1 MNTFTKDLRFG
12 FRMLWKDR
20 VFAAAALTTMA
31 LGIAAT
37 TVIFSIVQ
45 AVLFRPLPFREAS
58 RLVLINE
65 GIPKADLP
73 RIPFSAPDLLVYQK
87 IQTSCEELAAFQ
99 CTEYSVTGSS
109 VPERVRGARVSP
121 NLFGLLGVEAELG
134 RGFRPEEDLPGEGVV
149 ILGHGY
155 WMRRFGGDRSVIGK
169 TIRLNRNVSTI
180 VGVMPGSFSFPLAGI
195 PFNNQ
200 AADLFVPMGFTQL
213 DRESQ
218 GSMYINSVIGRLKP
232 DVTVEGARAEAA
244 GLAGRI
250 LDTYPA
256 KLRELINVQ
265 ALSVDPLHETVV
277 GDVRAPLLV
286 LLGAVVLVVLIGCA
300 NVANLLL
307 ARAAA
312 RQKEI
317 AIREALGASFWRLVR
332 QMLSEGLALSLLG
345 GALGVALAFAGQS
358 LFLSWL
364 PASLPRAGEIG
375 IDGIVLLF
383 ILGVTLLTTL
393 VFGLAP
399 GLMASRLHLQ
409 AALAEDGR
417 SGGTSRGRRRLQ
429 EAFVMLQVALAVV
442 LLTGASLMIRSFS
455 RLLEADPGFGARN
468 ALTFTLTVPHNA
480 FPKAAAIRSF
490 YDQSL
495 AGIAG
500 LPGVTGVAAASAL
513 PLERGET
520 HPVEAEGP
528 PRQSGEGARSATHT
542 WVQGDY
548 FAALKIPLLKGRTFT
563 PADRAGQLPVVLV
576 NQSLARMLWPGQDP
590 VGKRIRWNEG
600 APWLTVVG
608 IVADVSDAALH
619 IPPNPR
625 SYSPYEQEED
635 RILEFPV
642 GDFLR
647 SQRIVVN
654 TDGDPLIL
662 LPEIRKLVAR
672 LDPEIALA
680 DVRRMDDRLAEAVA
694 PQRFSMTLISCF
706 AFLAL
711 VLSAVGIYGVMAG
724 SVVQRTR
731 EIGIRT
737 ALGARG
743 ADILKLI
750 LGKTLQMTAVGL
762 LAGLACAFA
771 AVRLLESQL
780 YGIEATD
787 PATFCSVPL
796 LLAAVGLLAGL
807 IPAVRATRIEPMT
820 ALHYE

>member
-1 MNTFTKDLRFG
+1 MNTFMKDLRFG

-20 VFAAAALTTMA
+20 VFAAAALATMA
-31 LGIAAT
+31 LAIAAT

-45 AVLFRPLPFREAS
+45 AVLFRPLPFRDAS

-65 GIPKADLP
+65 GIPKGDLP
-73 RIPFSAPDLLVYQK
+73 RIPFSAPDLLVFQK
-87 IQTSCEELAAFQ
+87 NQTSCEDLAAFQ
-99 CTEYSVTGSS
+99 CSEYSVTGVST
-109 VPERVRGARVSP
+109 PERVRGARVSP

-134 RGFRPEEDLPGEGVV
+134 RCFRSEEDLPGEGVV
-149 ILGHGY
+149 ILSHGY
-155 WMRRFGGDRSVIGK
+155 WMRRFGGDRSVVGRA
-169 TIRLNRNVSTI
+169 IRLNRNASTI
-180 VGVMPGSFSFPLAGI
+180 VGVMPEGFAFPLAGL
-195 PFNNQ
+195 PYNSE
-200 AADLFVPMGFTQL
+200 AADLFVPIGFTRL
-213 DRESQ
+213 ELEAQ
-218 GSMYINSVIGRLKP
+218 GSMYNNCVIGRLRE
-232 DVTVEGARAEAA
+232 DVTPEAARAEAA
-244 GLAGRI
+244 SLARRI
-250 LDTYPA
+250 TDTYPA
-256 KLRELINVQ
+256 KLREMFNELAV
-265 ALSVDPLHETVV
+265 SVEPLHGVVV
-277 GDVRAPLLV
+277 GDVRTPLLV
-286 LLGAVVLVVLIGCA
+286 LLGAVGLVVLIGCA

-317 AIREALGASFWRLVR
+317 AIREALGASFGRLVR
-332 QMLSEGLALSLLG
+332 QMLSEGLVLSFLG

-364 PASLPRAGEIG
+364 PANLPRSGEIG
-375 IDGIVLLF
+375 IDGTVLLF
-383 ILGVTLLTTL
+383 VLGLTLLTTL

-409 AALAEDGR
+409 AVLAEDGR

-429 EAFVMLQVALAVV
+429 EAFVVLQIALAVI
-442 LLTGASLMIRSFS
+442 LLTGAGLLIRSFA
-455 RLLEADPGFGARN
+455 RLLEADPGFGARR
-468 ALTFTLTVPHNA
+468 ALTFTLTLPHNSH
-480 FPKAAAIRSF
+480 PQAASIRSF
-490 YDQSL
+490 YDQTLS
-495 AGIAG
+495 GIAA
-500 LPGVTGVAAASAL
+500 LPGVKGVAAASAL

-520 HPVEAEGP
+520 HPVEAEGQ
-528 PRQSGEGARSATHT
+528 PRPLGEGSRTATHT

-548 FAALKIPLLKGRTFT
+548 FTAMQIPLLKGRAFT

-576 NQSLARMLWPGQDP
+576 SQSLARMLWPGQDP
-590 VGKRIRWNEG
+590 LGRRLRWAEG

-608 IVADVSDAALH
+608 VVADVRDGALH
-619 IPPNPR
+619 VAPNPR
-625 SYSPYEQEED
+625 SYSPYEQERD
-635 RILEFPV
+635 MLLEFPV

-654 TDGDPLIL
+654 ADQDPLAL

-672 LDPEIALA
+672 LDPEMALA
-680 DVRRMDDRLAEAVA
+680 DVRLMGDRLSDAVA
-694 PQRFSMTLISCF
+694 PRRFSMTLISCF

-711 VLSAVGIYGVMAG
+711 ILSAVGIYGVMAG

-743 ADILKLI
+743 TDILKLI
-750 LGKTLQMTAVGL
+750 LGKTLRMTAC
-762 LAGLACAFA
+762 GLAAGVAGAFA

-787 PATFCSVPL
+787 PVTFCAVPL
-796 LLAAVGLLAGL
+796 ALAAVGLLAGL
-807 IPAVRATRIEPMT
+807 VPAVRAARIQPMT